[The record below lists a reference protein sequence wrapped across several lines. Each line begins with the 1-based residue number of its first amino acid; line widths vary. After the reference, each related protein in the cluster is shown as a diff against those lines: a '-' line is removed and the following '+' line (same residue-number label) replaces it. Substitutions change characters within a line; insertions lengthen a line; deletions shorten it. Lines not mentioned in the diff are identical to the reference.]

1 MPTTHTVTADLFVR
15 SLVTA
20 GSGRRLEG
28 TMSTLDELTTAD
40 ELQSFDVT
48 VWGDKVPI
56 GGAVVKSDAVATL
69 LAEVQQLR
77 EWANTSDVDLLGF
90 EECTVGTLV
99 EQTRP
104 ALALP
109 EMTLVEYRDGEIERV
124 TPHVR
129 DGVVTTVEDHLET
142 LVRDRVDAKSDPM
155 LTT

>member
-1 MPTTHTVTADLFVR
+1 MPSTHSVTAGLFVR

-20 GSGRRLEG
+20 GNGRRLEG
-28 TMSTLDELTTAD
+28 TLSTLDELAAED

-56 GGAVVKSDAVATL
+56 AGGVVETDATAPL
-69 LAEVQQLR
+69 LAEVEQLR
-77 EWANTSDVDLLGF
+77 GWADATGADLLGF

-104 ALALP
+104 ALSLP
-109 EMTLVEYRDGEIERV
+109 EMTLVEYRDGEIEQV

-129 DGVVTTVEDHLET
+129 GGVVTSVEDHLET
-142 LVRDRVDAKSDPM
+142 LVSDRVDAKPDPV

>member
-28 TMSTLDELTTAD
+28 TMSTLDELAAGGA
-40 ELQSFDVT
+40 LQSFDVT

-56 GGAVVKSDAVATL
+56 AGAVVDTDATRSL
-69 LAEVQQLR
+69 LDEVQQLR
-77 EWANTSDVDLLGF
+77 EWAGAADADLLGF

-99 EQTRP
+99 EQSRP
-104 ALALP
+104 ALSLP

-124 TPHVR
+124 TPNVR
-129 DGVVTTVEDHLET
+129 DGVVTTVEDHLEM
-142 LVRDRVDAKSDPM
+142 LASDRVDATSDPM